1 MRLSD
6 LFALP
11 EFSEF
16 SLIAGG
22 RNGGRVIT
30 SVNVIDSPDSYLYFK
45 GGEFL
50 LTNTYN
56 MRNDTDILM
65 DLISSYIRIRISP
78 KVIKFDQYMS
88 TFLTTCIS

>member
-22 RNGGRVIT
+22 QNGGRVIT
-30 SVNVIDSPDSYLYFK
+30 SVNVIDSPDSYQS
-45 GGEFL
+45 
-50 LTNTYN
+50 TY
-56 MRNDTDILM
+56 
-65 DLISSYIRIRISP
+65 SA
-78 KVIKFDQYMS
+78 
-88 TFLTTCIS
+88 TCTLRAESFC